1 MKRYLIIPVVGLT
14 LLAAG
19 CSLKPQY
26 TRPEAPVSQD
36 WPEAQAAA
44 QAVAERSQ
52 PMDLEW
58 REFITDQALQVVI
71 QTALENNRDLKLAI
85 LNVQRVQ
92 ALYGVQKAELFPSI
106 GASGSSSHTKTPADL
121 SYSGQI
127 TESDSY
133 RVDLGVTAW
142 EADFFGRIRSLK
154 DAALESYLA
163 TEEAQRS
170 AQIALISAVANAY
183 LKLAADQEHLKLS
196 ESTLQSQKDAYHL
209 IKSRFELGLASELDL
224 LRAQTQVETARGDI
238 ALFTRLISQDK
249 NALILLSGTTVPLP
263 ERVFP
268 QKLENVQPFKS
279 VSVGIPSETLLTR
292 PDILAAEHQL
302 KAANANIGA
311 ARAAFFPRIA
321 LTGSVG
327 TASVELSDLF
337 GSGQGTWSFMPQIS
351 VPIFDPRVYSA
362 YKVSQADMD
371 IAVAQYEKAIQT
383 AFRETADA
391 IAVENTVGE
400 QLSAGEALVEALD
413 KSYTLAG
420 VRYDKGIDSYLS
432 VLDAQRSLYSAQQ
445 QLIDI
450 RIAKLANQIR
460 LYTVLGGGAQ

>member
-1 MKRYLIIPVVGLT
+1 M
-14 LLAAG
+14 
-19 CSLKPQY
+19 
-26 TRPEAPVSQD
+26 
-36 WPEAQAAA
+36 
-44 QAVAERSQ
+44 
-52 PMDLEW
+52 
-58 REFITDQALQVVI
+58 
-71 QTALENNRDLKLAI
+71 ENNRDLKLAA

-92 ALYGVQKAELFPSI
+92 ALYGVQKAELFPSV

-121 SYSGQI
+121 SYSGQV
-127 TESDSY
+127 TESESY
-133 RVDLGVTAW
+133 RADLGVTAW

-154 DAALESYLA
+154 DAALENYLA
-163 TEEAQRS
+163 TQEAQRS
-170 AQIALISAVANAY
+170 AQIALISSVANAY

-196 ESTLQSQKDAYHL
+196 ASTLQSQKEAYNL
-209 IKSRFELGLASELDL
+209 IKSRFDLGLASELDL

-238 ALFTRLISQDK
+238 ARYTQLVSQDK

-268 QKLENVQPFKS
+268 QEFGNVKPFTG
-279 VSVGIPSETLLTR
+279 VFAGVPSEVLLMR

-327 TASVELSDLF
+327 TASAELDDLF

-391 IAVENTVGE
+391 IAVENTVGD

-413 KSYTLAG
+413 KSYTLAN

-460 LYTVLGGGAQ
+460 MYTVLGGGAR